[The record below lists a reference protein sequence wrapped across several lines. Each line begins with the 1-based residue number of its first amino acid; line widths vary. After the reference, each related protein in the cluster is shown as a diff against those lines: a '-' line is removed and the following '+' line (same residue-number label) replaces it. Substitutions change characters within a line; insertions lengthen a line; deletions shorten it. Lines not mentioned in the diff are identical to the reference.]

1 MSYDTIDPGA
11 TAPGWVGASKRAK
24 ELIRGILATDAERI
38 FKELDQVD
46 NPFSP
51 DARSRAV
58 SLRFSAGE
66 SFGAKNSSQL
76 IALCQ
81 HMLSHGYRLLEVTT
95 CKQLS
100 VSGVSPQKLAET
112 EAKLTA
118 IETKI
123 AELNLDQAAAD
134 QLRAIL
140 NPPAPAAPAATNQN
154 PPIPF

>member
-1 MSYDTIDPGA
+1 MSYDQIPA
-11 TAPGWVGASKRAK
+11 NPSAPGWVGFSLRAQQLQK
-24 ELIRGILATDAERI
+24 GIAPTDAERV
-38 FKELDQVD
+38 FRDLDQAD

-51 DARSRAV
+51 DPRSRAV

-95 CKQLS
+95 CKELS

-112 EAKLTA
+112 EAKLA
-118 IETKI
+118 AVESKI

-140 NPPAPAAPAATNQN
+140 NPPAPASPSASTNS
-154 PPIPF
+154 PIPF